1 MTSIIRLIRFAKPI
15 EDTLVQDVE
24 NRITGIRDAIKRL
37 NKIVKSK
44 FEIGF
49 DQQALKQ
56 IG

>member
-49 DQQALKQ
+49 DK
-56 IG
+56 